1 MLKEQR
7 MNGWVYIAT
16 SFYTLQVS
24 IVVENIILR
33 VRHCKAG
40 GRGLELTGAH
50 IFLKKFEEK
59 RRRIYTLLEKGSR
72 DFININVSEQISLFL
87 KHVKELVEN
96 MILRGGQIWCFAKC
110 LSSLAVSL
118 LSCKGGIP
126 FPILTKMAV
135 QMRRVYLCL
144 SVNRQTSY
152 RNKQMKYIDIDIFC
166 L

>member
-1 MLKEQR
+1 M
-7 MNGWVYIAT
+7 
-16 SFYTLQVS
+16 LQVN

-59 RRRIYTLLEKGSR
+59 RRRICTVLEKGSR
-72 DFININVSEQISLFL
+72 DFTNINVSEQISLFL

-96 MILRGGQIWCFAKC
+96 MILRGGQICFAKC
-110 LSSLAVSL
+110 LSSLAISL

-135 QMRRVYLCL
+135 QFYLCL

-152 RNKQMKYIDIDIFC
+152 RNKQTKYIDIDIFC